1 MLDKIF
7 NFFIIKK
14 ENNRKCLTIH
24 GKNRKVNL
32 YRREILKEK
41 NNDKTSLSKF
51 FANVPSL
58 FDCRTPKKELIWVFC

>member
-14 ENNRKCLTIH
+14 ENNRKCLTIY

-32 YRREILKEK
+32 HRREILKEK

-58 FDCRTPKKELIWVFC
+58 FDNKVVKKELIWVFC